1 MSLKFDMFD
10 LMNEF
15 NFQILN
21 FLIPRLIGELKTE

>member
-21 FLIPRLIGELKTE
+21 FFDPPTYWRIEK